1 MDCWENANPIN
12 PIIHQSI
19 YPMNLAETE
28 QTKVCPLCAET
39 IKAAATVCPYCR
51 HWQKKWSLQNPQ
63 TMQSINAVLVFIMF
77 FAMICGLGYFLDN
90 LIEPKHDFAQYQD
103 QVAVVDSETSF
114 HVVDSNLMVA
124 VVGVITNQSPFG
136 WKGIGI
142 EAQFFNGDG
151 KLIDVI
157 QAEGEYNGFEIL
169 PRSEAS
175 FRVDRR
181 AVRKEQEYTSTKV
194 FVRTGKDINAWP

>member
-1 MDCWENANPIN
+1 M
-12 PIIHQSI
+12 
-19 YPMNLAETE
+19 AETE

-39 IKAAATVCPYCR
+39 IKAAAKVCPHC
-51 HWQKKWSLQNPQ
+51 HSWQKKWSLQNPR
-63 TMQSINAVLVFIMF
+63 TMQSISAVFALIFIF
-77 FAMICGLGYFLDN
+77 GTVCGLGYFLDH

-103 QVAVVDSETSF
+103 QVTVVESETSF

-136 WKGIGI
+136 WKELGM

-157 QAEGEYNGFEIL
+157 QEEGEYNGFEIQ
-169 PRSEAS
+169 PRSEAA
-175 FRVDRR
+175 FRIDRR
-181 AVRKEQEYTSTKV
+181 AIRKEQEYKSTRV
-194 FVRTGKDINAWP
+194 FVRTGKDISAWP